1 MRWKIFKVTNL
12 LQLVFS
18 SILLF
23 YIILQLFRKS
33 HDPSI
38 NWLIILWTCM
48 NIILALQSMVH
59 IHILNRYFPDRFIP
73 VSVVITRVVV
83 SVLSWITTAI
93 LLFGLGDIYF
103 DEGSWK
109 NLDKRIWLIVI
120 VVTIF
125 TINSLLCLILQS
137 GLIRHIRKNN
147 QTAIL
152 ETVNQLGK
160 SVQWV

>member
-1 MRWKIFKVTNL
+1 MDLHEHYIGIAVHG
-12 LQLVFS
+12 S
-18 SILLF
+18 HSHIEPLF
-23 YIILQLFRKS
+23 
-33 HDPSI
+33 PG
-38 NWLIILWTCM
+38 
-48 NIILALQSMVH
+48 
-59 IHILNRYFPDRFIP
+59 
-73 VSVVITRVVV
+73 

-160 SVQWV
+160 SVQ